1 MENFSKTL
9 NKEIENNQEMK
20 NTINEIKNT
29 LDRINSR
36 LEETEK
42 WISRGQNNGK

>member
-1 MENFSKTL
+1 MNREES
-9 NKEIENNQEMK
+9 EMK

-36 LEETEK
+36 LQEK
-42 WISRGQNNGK
+42 E